1 MDWTNETATLNS
13 STRNRSDDLI
23 MDMYYCMFTES
34 FDIVTAIT
42 AVTVF
47 AMTTFGNTLILISI
61 LKFRRTFKG
70 SLYILIGNLAVT
82 DLILGLVMLLLI
94 TEIIFPASVKIWEFC
109 LVKATGIAVT
119 YLCSILSLLM
129 ISVDRFMAVVFPM
142 KHIVKMKRT
151 RFFFG
156 IVGVV
161 WATSLSVVVVVLL
174 LVERPETVI
183 CRVGV
188 IFPSHLNIVAI
199 SVMCGKLLI
208 GSTIYSIIAWKIKA
222 SSLKPRKTYHRHFT
236 RKTYIMIIVF
246 ILFAVCWSPFIVC
259 TLWLE
264 FVSSKSQESTLLCI
278 REYSS
283 RFGFLN
289 SAMNWIVYG
298 VSHKKF
304 RMAFKEL
311 LFFSSCANLICL
323 SKDRTDKELDQHA
336 GKDTTDAS
344 STMETIR
351 RTEEQNKRPCR
362 E

>member
-1 MDWTNETATLNS
+1 MGWANETATLNS
-13 STRNRSDDLI
+13 STRNHSDDPI
-23 MDMYYCMFTES
+23 MDMYSCMFTES
-34 FDIVTAIT
+34 FDIVTVVT

-47 AMTTFGNTLILISI
+47 AMTTFGNTLILISV
-61 LKFRRTFKG
+61 LKFQRTFKG

-82 DLILGLVMLLLI
+82 DLILGLVMLLLVA
-94 TEIIFPASVKIWEFC
+94 ENIFPAAMQIWEFC

-129 ISVDRFMAVVFPM
+129 ISIDRFMAVVFPM
-142 KHIVKMKRT
+142 KHIVKTKRT

-161 WATSLSVVVVVLL
+161 WATSLSTVVVVLL
-174 LVERPETVI
+174 LVQRPETVI

-208 GSTIYSIIAWKIKA
+208 GCTIYSIIAWKIKA
-222 SSLKPRKTYHRHFT
+222 SSFKARKTYHRNFT

-246 ILFAVCWSPFIVC
+246 ILFAVCWLPFIVC

-278 REYSS
+278 REYSA
-283 RFGFLN
+283 RLGFLN

-304 RMAFKEL
+304 RRAFKEL
-311 LFFSSCANLICL
+311 LFFNSCGDFICP
-323 SKDRTDKELDQHA
+323 SNYCTDKELDQHA
-336 GKDTTDAS
+336 GKDTTDVS
-344 STMETIR
+344 STMEAVR
-351 RTEEQNKRPCR
+351 RKKETTLS
-362 E
+362 